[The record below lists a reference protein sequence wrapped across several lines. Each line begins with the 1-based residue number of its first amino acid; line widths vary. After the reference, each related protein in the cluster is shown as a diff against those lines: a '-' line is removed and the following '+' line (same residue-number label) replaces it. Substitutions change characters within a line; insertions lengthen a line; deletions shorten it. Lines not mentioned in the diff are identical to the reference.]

1 MKRGKQRSGSEHL
14 SLSSGTSPDAF
25 IRFGLLGELQLP
37 TVISIKLR
45 HKAGASAGA
54 GERRGDHAVRVR
66 QPRHRQRGLR
76 PPSRHA
82 RLEDGSR
89 GAAGFGAA
97 AAPRGGFGR
106 AKTKGSE
113 RRAAGSLRPQGP
125 PPAAGAPLFRSRTGT
140 AEAGGH
146 PARGAAAALGRRPS
160 TRPKTGRNRVGAAA
174 HTRPERPPAGPGLGP
189 GLRREGPGAQP
200 AAGAPGTDAQHRTAP
215 RRTAH
220 RDAAPTRTAPQQTK
234 RAAAIG
240 PFGPRS
246 GAARAA
252 RPMGCRRCKAAA
264 IRRAARGGERRGA
277 AEERG
282 GMAPSFRHGKGRAP
296 RGGSGG
302 ADRRVSGGRGAERGG
317 WGARADG
324 AVCPQARKPLVEKKR
339 RARINE
345 SLRELRRLLAGG
357 EVRSGE
363 GGGGRGRRRR

>member
-113 RRAAGSLRPQGP
+113 RRAAGSLRPQRP

-174 HTRPERPPAGPGLGP
+174 HTRPERPPAGPGL
-189 GLRREGPGAQP
+189 RREGPGAQP
-200 AAGAPGTDAQHRTAP
+200 AAGAPGSDAQHRTAP

-339 RARINE
+339 RARLNE

>member
-113 RRAAGSLRPQGP
+113 RRAAGSLRPQRP

-140 AEAGGH
+140 AEAGGAPSARRSRSARTAAEHPSQNGTQSRRRRCSH
-146 PARGAAAALGRRPS
+146 PAGAERDWGRGCAGR
-160 TRPKTGRNRVGAAA
+160 GRGRS
-174 HTRPERPPAGPGLGP
+174 PPQEP
-189 GLRREGPGAQP
+189 
-200 AAGAPGTDAQHRTAP
+200 
-215 RRTAH
+215 
-220 RDAAPTRTAPQQTK
+220 
-234 RAAAIG
+234 RAATHSTAQ
-240 PFGPRS
+240 
-246 GAARAA
+246 
-252 RPMGCRRCKAAA
+252 
-264 IRRAARGGERRGA
+264 RRAARHTATQRPPARPRSRQSARPPLGRSAHAPALPARRGQWA
-277 AEERG
+277 AG
-282 GMAPSFRHGKGRAP
+282 DA
-296 RGGSGG
+296 
-302 ADRRVSGGRGAERGG
+302 
-317 WGARADG
+317 
-324 AVCPQARKPLVEKKR
+324 KR
-339 RARINE
+339 R
-345 SLRELRRLLAGG
+345 L
-357 EVRSGE
+357 
-363 GGGGRGRRRR
+363 